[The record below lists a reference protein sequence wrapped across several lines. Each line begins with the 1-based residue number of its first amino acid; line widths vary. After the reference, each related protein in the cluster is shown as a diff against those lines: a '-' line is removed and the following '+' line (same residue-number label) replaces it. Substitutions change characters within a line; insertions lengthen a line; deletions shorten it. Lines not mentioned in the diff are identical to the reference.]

1 METYYLVDFENVG
14 SSGVSKCDELSKT
27 DHLHI
32 FYTEKS
38 KRIDLDIVDNHG
50 EAQFETHKVPAKS
63 QSVDMHIVSYMGYL
77 LGKNEGKGIEIV
89 IISKDKDYDN
99 LITFWKDK
107 AKISRK
113 QKIDI
118 NSQKTTTKAQQPKET
133 KKTQK
138 TTSQP
143 KETKKTQKTT
153 TQSKQKTKKLT
164 KSELKVKLN
173 AEIQK
178 AMATNNYDTD
188 SINSVAK
195 LVVKAYGKES
205 FLQDVHNKIAKMY
218 KDHAEIY
225 KIVKPII
232 TKYNKLL

>member
-14 SSGVSKCDELSKT
+14 SSGVSKCGELSKT

-32 FYTEKS
+32 FYTENNK
-38 KRIDLDIVDNHG
+38 KIDLDIVDSHG
-50 EAQFETHKVPAKS
+50 DAELKTHKVPTKS

-99 LITFWKDK
+99 LITFWKEK

-113 QKIDI
+113 QKIDVK
-118 NSQKTTTKAQQPKET
+118 SQKTTKPQQPKET

-143 KETKKTQKTT
+143 KEIKKTQKATA
-153 TQSKQKTKKLT
+153 QSKQKTKAPNE
-164 KSELKVKLN
+164 SEIRSRLN
-173 AEIQK
+173 TDIQK
-178 AMATNNYDTD
+178 AMAENDYDRK
-188 SINSVAK
+188 SINGVAK
-195 LVVKAYGKES
+195 LVVKAYGKDN
-205 FLQDVHNKIAKMY
+205 FLREVHNSIEQHY
-218 KDHAEIY
+218 KDHVEIY

-232 TKYNKLL
+232 TKYNEL

>member
-1 METYYLVDFENVG
+1 
-14 SSGVSKCDELSKT
+14 
-27 DHLHI
+27 
-32 FYTEKS
+32 
-38 KRIDLDIVDNHG
+38 
-50 EAQFETHKVPAKS
+50 
-63 QSVDMHIVSYMGYL
+63 MHIVSYMGYL

-118 NSQKTTTKAQQPKET
+118 NSQKTTTKAQ
-133 KKTQK
+133 
-138 TTSQP
+138 QP

-205 FLQDVHNKIAKMY
+205 FLQDVHNKIAKTY

-232 TKYNKLL
+232 TKYNKLQ

>member
-1 METYYLVDFENVG
+1 METYYLIDFENVG
-14 SSGVSKCDELSKT
+14 SGGLSKCGELSKS

-32 FYTEKS
+32 FYTEKN
-38 KRIDLDIVDNHG
+38 KTINLNVVDNPG
-50 EAQFETHKVPAKS
+50 DAELKFHKVPTKS

-113 QKIDI
+113 QKIDVK
-118 NSQKTTTKAQQPKET
+118 SQKTTKPQQPKET

-138 TTSQP
+138 ATSQP

-178 AMATNNYDTD
+178 AMSENGYDWK
-188 SINSVAK
+188 SSNGVAK
-195 LVVKAYGKES
+195 LVVKAYGKDN
-205 FLQDVHNKIAKMY
+205 FLREVHNSIEQHY
-218 KDHAEIY
+218 KDHVEIY